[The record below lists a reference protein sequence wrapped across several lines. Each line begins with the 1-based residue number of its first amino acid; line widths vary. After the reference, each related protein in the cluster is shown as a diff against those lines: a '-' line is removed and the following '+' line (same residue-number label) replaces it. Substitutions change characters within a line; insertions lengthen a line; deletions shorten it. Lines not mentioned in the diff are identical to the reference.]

1 MFNFQNFDEVFFF
14 DSDACY
20 DAALCDTI
28 IANRKQLEGLLIDN
42 VLKDGGIKRPAKYY
56 PPKNNADMRALHKA
70 IIESTFPDQAKVSVL
85 YYILLHF
92 DASTGGRVIST
103 AFEESAFLPKKY
115 QITMKGLLHF
125 DQREFKE
132 ALEYLTHPSI
142 TPEYTEHTLENL
154 VKYGVECSRTDGRED
169 FTLAL
174 TYYHSLQPV
183 LKTLSAVEHLF
194 SAIART
200 SVTEA
205 FYFCRGQPEHTQRH
219 SFEMLIS
226 VVLQNS
232 TPETIADRG
241 IELINL
247 PFSKEEESWFE
258 EYLLRGGGHGLRKA
272 KDIVILRRI
281 ATGKFEESLEVKT
294 ANTRTVNGLNWN
306 TLANGV
312 EYGLGPRLDTNTMST
327 LADAAVAEAT
337 NTNND
342 DHQTSV
348 QDGDNKF
355 QKAISA
361 WRTIDL
367 TSLIPSLDNTAS
379 EIVQYQ
385 RDSTVQRKDLAQ
397 KTKDF
402 RKLDDAGKLA
412 EVKGL
417 LKAYQTFID
426 LLTNHSKSTNSAFL
440 QVYSS
445 LSEAP
450 DPYPLLEASVD
461 SLLLSEDTLPKVTQ
475 ENEHLQKSVS
485 KLTSQLEETEA
496 RLETERSA
504 RRTLE
509 EGLETKVKEVET
521 SWAAVL
527 EEKKDNWEAKEKLLE
542 DKVETQDRLLTEIK
556 ASYEVTQRLGQ
567 ADGDENGAGRGHVT
581 SAELE
586 MVNSDLE
593 RTSVRLAE
601 VEARNEQLLVEL
613 AQTAS
618 QVPSQPA
625 LNLEDDPGYMRL
637 RSENSSL
644 LRKVDAARVEKDARK
659 RELDGKMRALERETA
674 LLKDERDALKS
685 KVQKWSD
692 YEDIKQ
698 ELEVLKSIEFSTGDD
713 DELDVPES
721 AANVTD
727 GKVENGSSGRPKGD
741 TLEQLLLARNKKL
754 SDELTILR
762 VSHQDL
768 QNRLQAM
775 QEELSKTNGE
785 LERAQHLNATLEN
798 DLANVQQETANA
810 YPSGASVAGTYVS
823 RYPQSSANVMGG
835 RKGRISPTS
844 SIISGFDPRSA
855 SLGTTSLEALRSGE
869 PVGGGSGILPMIT
882 AQRDRFKKRNAQLE
896 NELSETHRTVS
907 SLRQEIASLQKDNL
921 NLYEKTRYV
930 STYNRGA
937 PTASSASSYA
947 SNPNPS
953 TVQMSSSTSS
963 GLALDRYRSAYESNI
978 SPFAAFRG
986 RESARAYKRMSL
998 PERVVFSITRMV
1010 LATRSSRNLFAGYC
1024 VALHV
1029 LVFFSLYYTMTGTAT
1044 AAAGPLAA
1052 KVAGEA
1058 SKAGKDTD
1066 WHQEGFSGKGS

>member
-1 MFNFQNFDEVFFF
+1 M
-14 DSDACY
+14 
-20 DAALCDTI
+20 
-28 IANRKQLEGLLIDN
+28 
-42 VLKDGGIKRPAKYY
+42 
-56 PPKNNADMRALHKA
+56 AD
-70 IIESTFPDQAKVSVL
+70 
-85 YYILLHF
+85 
-92 DASTGGRVIST
+92 
-103 AFEESAFLPKKY
+103 
-115 QITMKGLLHF
+115 
-125 DQREFKE
+125 
-132 ALEYLTHPSI
+132 
-142 TPEYTEHTLENL
+142 
-154 VKYGVECSRTDGRED
+154 
-169 FTLAL
+169 
-174 TYYHSLQPV
+174 
-183 LKTLSAVEHLF
+183 
-194 SAIART
+194 
-200 SVTEA
+200 
-205 FYFCRGQPEHTQRH
+205 
-219 SFEMLIS
+219 
-226 VVLQNS
+226 
-232 TPETIADRG
+232 
-241 IELINL
+241 
-247 PFSKEEESWFE
+247 
-258 EYLLRGGGHGLRKA
+258 
-272 KDIVILRRI
+272 
-281 ATGKFEESLEVKT
+281 
-294 ANTRTVNGLNWN
+294 
-306 TLANGV
+306 
-312 EYGLGPRLDTNTMST
+312 
-327 LADAAVAEAT
+327 LADAALAEAANASPPT
-337 NTNND
+337 
-342 DHQTSV
+342 DHHGAPG
-348 QDGDNKF
+348 QDSDNKF

-361 WRTIDL
+361 WRNINL
-367 TSLIPSLDNTAS
+367 TTMIPTLDNTAS

-402 RKLDDAGKLA
+402 RKLEDSAKLG
-412 EVKGL
+412 EVKSL

-461 SLLLSEDTLPKVTQ
+461 ALLLSEDTLPKVTQ

-485 KLTSQLEETEA
+485 KLTSQLEDTES
-496 RLETERSA
+496 RLEAERTT
-504 RRTLE
+504 RKGIE
-509 EGLETKVKEVET
+509 EGLETKIKEVET

-542 DKVETQDRLLTEIK
+542 EKVENQDRLLNEIK

-567 ADGDENGAGRGHVT
+567 SESEDGGGRGNVT

-601 VEARNEQLLVEL
+601 VEARNEQLRIEL
-613 AQTAS
+613 AQSAS

-625 LNLEDDPGYMRL
+625 LNPEDDPSFMRM

-644 LRKVDAARVEKDARK
+644 LRKLDAARVERDSRK
-659 RELDGKMRALERETA
+659 RELDGKLRTLEREMGM
-674 LLKDERDALKS
+674 LKEERDTLIN
-685 KVQKWSD
+685 KVKKWSD
-692 YEDIKQ
+692 YEDVKQ

-713 DELDVPES
+713 DDPDIADS
-721 AANVTD
+721 APPASQAGED
-727 GKVENGSSGRPKGD
+727 NGSGPKGKGD

-768 QNRLQAM
+768 QSRLQTM
-775 QEELSKTNGE
+775 QEELSKTNAE
-785 LERAQHLNATLEN
+785 LERAQHLNSTLEN
-798 DLANVQQETANA
+798 HLAEVHDSANA

-823 RYPQSSANVMGG
+823 RYPQSSANFG
-835 RKGRISPTS
+835 RKGGRISPTS

-882 AQRDRFKKRNAQLE
+882 AQRDRFKKRNTQLE
-896 NELSETHRTVS
+896 NELSESHRAVS

-930 STYNRGA
+930 STYNRAG

-953 TVQMSSSTSS
+953 TIQMSSSTSS

-998 PERVVFSITRMV
+998 PERIVFSITRMV
-1010 LATRSSRNLFAGYC
+1010 LATRTSRNLFAGYC
-1024 VALHV
+1024 VALHFI
-1029 LVFFSLYYTMTGTAT
+1029 VFLALYWLGAGDTSSNLGAVT
-1044 AAAGPLAA
+1044 AAAGAGLA
-1052 KVAGEA
+1052 
-1058 SKAGKDTD
+1058 SSGKDSTAHGD
-1066 WHQEGFSGKGS
+1066 WKQAGLSDTVS